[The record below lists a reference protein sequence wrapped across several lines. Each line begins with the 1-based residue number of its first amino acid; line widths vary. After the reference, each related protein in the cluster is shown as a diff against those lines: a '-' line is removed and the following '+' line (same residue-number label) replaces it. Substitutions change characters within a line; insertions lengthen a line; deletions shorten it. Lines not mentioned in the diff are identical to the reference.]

1 MYNDSAG
8 VCNPKGWQ
16 MVAGGR
22 SLRRPP
28 VRGRENSGHPE
39 RDART
44 LGSQRRCPR
53 PGPGGSRNLLP
64 MSLRES
70 VTYVLEHSSATLQ
83 GRFGIRDRR
92 AGGITSLT
100 SLNHRLLS
108 GKPSACRTADLKTN
122 PITPLD
128 AASALSLHSGDR
140 RRGAS
145 EFTSEVTWQ
154 EFSLGFFHS
163 SFGGWF
169 SRVLD
174 RIFAQVD
181 LIK

>member
-1 MYNDSAG
+1 MAEFTPVKGFSLLRNSFSYHPNWQDKQISLLTCSSSYNDSAR

-16 MVAGGR
+16 MVAGGC

-28 VRGRENSGHPE
+28 VRGRENSGHPG

-44 LGSQRRCPR
+44 LR
-53 PGPGGSRNLLP
+53 P
-64 MSLRES
+64 LR
-70 VTYVLEHSSATLQ
+70 
-83 GRFGIRDRR
+83 GRFGVRDRR
-92 AGGITSLT
+92 AGGIAA
-100 SLNHRLLS
+100 LNHRLLS
-108 GKPSACRTADLKTN
+108 GKPSACGTVDPKTD

-128 AASALSLHSGDR
+128 AASALCLHSGNPQ
-140 RRGAS
+140 RGAS
-145 EFTSEVTWQ
+145 ELTSEVTWQ

>member
-1 MYNDSAG
+1 MLGFGCAHRSSMYYDSAG

-28 VRGRENSGHPE
+28 VRGRENSGHAG

-44 LGSQRRCPR
+44 LR
-53 PGPGGSRNLLP
+53 P
-64 MSLRES
+64 
-70 VTYVLEHSSATLQ
+70 LQ

-108 GKPSACRTADLKTN
+108 GKPSACRTADPKTN

-128 AASALSLHSGDR
+128 AASALYLHSGDR
-140 RRGAS
+140 RRGAPVRPFVRP
-145 EFTSEVTWQ
+145 ER
-154 EFSLGFFHS
+154 GD
-163 SFGGWF
+163 
-169 SRVLD
+169 SRQASCAF
-174 RIFAQVD
+174 RPAHGP
-181 LIK
+181 

>member
-1 MYNDSAG
+1 MSQPNFCFSQRADCVVRGFARHGRRVAERQRPSMYNDSAG

-22 SLRRPP
+22 SLRRPA

-44 LGSQRRCPR
+44 LR
-53 PGPGGSRNLLP
+53 P
-64 MSLRES
+64 
-70 VTYVLEHSSATLQ
+70 LQ

-108 GKPSACRTADLKTN
+108 GKPSACRTADPKTN

-128 AASALSLHSGDR
+128 AASALCLHSGNPQ
-140 RRGAS
+140 RGAS
-145 EFTSEVTWQ
+145 ELTSEVTWQ